1 MAFRNFEVRRQCPN
15 TFEAAIYLVLCIMTN
30 LCVDIL
36 ACSTCYQHVN
46 LSTRH

>member
-1 MAFRNFEVRRQCPN
+1 
-15 TFEAAIYLVLCIMTN
+15 MTN